1 MRSGKAKK
9 LVDNW
14 DELIVSVL
22 PRQIGLVTKK
32 EKKAWEYKDSLW
44 AKEWKLDDD
53 QLMKNCFEKDWKNS
67 KLSNLIKNQ
76 GEQ

>member
-1 MRSGKAKK
+1 MRTGKAKK

-32 EKKAWEYKDSLW
+32 EKKPWEYKDSLW
-44 AKEWKLDDD
+44 
-53 QLMKNCFEKDWKNS
+53 S
-67 KLSNLIKNQ
+67 K
-76 GEQ
+76 